1 MFGTIT
7 LRYLE
12 FLQLLRV
19 SCVSAQLDL
28 NAKSHAILAQN
39 YTQNID
45 TLESVVGVRNVLQC
59 HGSFATA
66 SCLECRIR
74 VAGSVIEQEIMRGE
88 VPLCKSCSD
97 SGKVPRKATN
107 NLQKRSRK
115 PDSDDDEDDPLFP
128 PWIMKVI
135 IPPIPDFPY

>member
-1 MFGTIT
+1 
-7 LRYLE
+7 
-12 FLQLLRV
+12 
-19 SCVSAQLDL
+19 
-28 NAKSHAILAQN
+28 
-39 YTQNID
+39 
-45 TLESVVGVRNVLQC
+45 
-59 HGSFATA
+59 
-66 SCLECRIR
+66 
-74 VAGSVIEQEIMRGE
+74 MRGE

-135 IPPIPDFPY
+135 IHPIPDFPY